1 MKAYEMAATIGA
13 NGRLI
18 WPDLHIDPALSQAQ
32 VRVIVLVEDTPDI
45 PEQDWLKSASHNPA
59 FDFLK
64 DPEEDIYTL
73 NDGKPFES

>member
-1 MKAYEMAATIGA
+1 MKAYEMAVTVGA
-13 NGRLI
+13 SGHLI
-18 WPDLHIDPALSQAQ
+18 WPDLQIDPALGQTQ

-45 PEQDWLKSASHNPA
+45 PEQDWLKSASHNPV

-73 NDGKPFES
+73 DDGKPFEY